1 MPYRD
6 SSRSAAVRWP
16 DSAMPEHGPAAVG
29 GLTDMQN
36 ARKRAF
42 DLVVGG
48 AALIIASPIMIIG
61 IAAAT
66 VSTREWGV
74 FSQERVGRYGRPF
87 RVHKVR
93 SMRRLEGVTT
103 TVTAGSDPRI
113 TRVGAWLRRLK
124 VDELPQLIN
133 VVRGEM
139 SLVGPRPDVAGW
151 ADELSG
157 DDRVVL
163 SVRPG
168 ITGPAS
174 VVFRH
179 EEEIL
184 AGVEDP
190 EAHNRD
196 VIWPEKVR
204 LNRQYVENW
213 TLREDVRWIL
223 ATVRT
228 VLERD

>member
-1 MPYRD
+1 
-6 SSRSAAVRWP
+6 
-16 DSAMPEHGPAAVG
+16 MPEAPPPAVG
-29 GLTDMQN
+29 GLTAAQA

-48 AALIIASPIMIIG
+48 TGLVITAPVMVLG

-74 FSQERVGRYGRPF
+74 FSQERIGRHGQTF

-93 SMRRLEGVTT
+93 SMRRMEGVTT
-103 TVTAGSDPRI
+103 TVTAGTDPRI

-124 VDELPQLIN
+124 IDELPQLVN

-139 SLVGPRPDVAGW
+139 SLVGPRPDVTGW
-151 ADELSG
+151 ADELTG
-157 DDRVVL
+157 ADRIVL

-174 VVFRH
+174 VLFRH

-184 AGVEDP
+184 SAVENPD
-190 EAHNRD
+190 AHNRD

-204 LNRQYVENW
+204 LNRQYVESW

-228 VLERD
+228 VLESE

>member
-1 MPYRD
+1 
-6 SSRSAAVRWP
+6 
-16 DSAMPEHGPAAVG
+16 MPEAPPPAVG
-29 GLTDMQN
+29 GLTAAQA

-48 AALIIASPIMIIG
+48 TGLVITAPVMVLG

-74 FSQERVGRYGRPF
+74 FSQERIGRHGQTF

-93 SMRRLEGVTT
+93 SMRRMEGVTT
-103 TVTAGSDPRI
+103 TVTAGTDPRI

-124 VDELPQLIN
+124 IDELPQLVN

-151 ADELSG
+151 ADTLEG
-157 DDRVVL
+157 DDRIIL

-174 VVFRH
+174 VAFRG
-179 EEEIL
+179 EEVL
-184 AGVEDP
+184 LNAAADA
-190 EAHNRD
+190 EAYNRD
-196 VIWPEKVR
+196 VLWPEKVR
-204 LNRQYVENW
+204 LNREYVETW
-213 TLREDVRWIL
+213 SLREDVRWIV

-228 VLERD
+228 VLGRE